1 MKLSYTNTSKEYDEL
16 LKFNLLTTE
25 KRKYIFLYVCAP
37 IAIFVLYFW
46 SKYFLTSKKVL
57 ILFSYMIVLSILGI
71 LAPKIFFLINRKVFK
86 RLGKLFKLSDKKEVL
101 IDKDKEEIIYNQ
113 FCKMPPCNFK
123 FKDIKRIVQNEDNI
137 FIFRKDMQA
146 SNFTLIIPNY
156 VFENEEAKIE
166 FINMLSKVKSDK
178 KKQK

>member
-25 KRKYIFLYVCAP
+25 KRKYIFLYIFAP
-37 IAIFVLYFW
+37 MLMLFIYFW
-46 SKYFLTSKKVL
+46 SRYLLTTNEL
-57 ILFSYMIVLSILGI
+57 IKLFSYMIIPSILGI
-71 LAPKIFFLINRKVFK
+71 FAPKIFFLINRKVFK
-86 RLGKLFKLSDKKEVL
+86 GLGKLFKLSDKKEVL

-113 FCKMPPCNFK
+113 FGKMPPCNFK
-123 FKDIKRIVQNEDNI
+123 FKDIKRIVLNEDNI
-137 FIFRKDMQA
+137 FIFRMDMQA

-156 VFENEEAKIE
+156 VFEDEKERIE
-166 FINMLSKVKSDK
+166 FINMLSKGKGNK

>member
-25 KRKYIFLYVCAP
+25 KRKYIFFYIFAP
-37 IAIFVLYFW
+37 MLMLFIYFW
-46 SKYFLTSKKVL
+46 SRYLLTTNEL
-57 ILFSYMIVLSILGI
+57 IKLFSYMIIPSILGI
-71 LAPKIFFLINRKVFK
+71 FAPKLFLLINRKMFNWIANDYN
-86 RLGKLFKLSDKKEVL
+86 LSDKKEVL
-101 IDKDKEEIIYNQ
+101 IDNDKEEIIYTQ
-113 FCKMPPCNFK
+113 FGKMPPCNFK

-166 FINMLSKVKSDK
+166 FINMLSKGKSDK